1 MDKKDYTRCK
11 RLLIK
16 YIDNYC
22 DDKFKHYSVKV
33 RAIVNN
39 NGLDYWEEQFIVYFT
54 KKFNG
59 VYSFKV
65 KLFIINCNFNNYQEY
80 NNLWQYIKGCRTEEQ
95 VKKKI
100 ANYKN
105 N

>member
-16 YIDNYC
+16 YINSYC

-33 RAIVNN
+33 RSMVNN

-65 KLFIINCNFNNYQEY
+65 KLFINNCNFNNYQEY
-80 NNLWQYIKGCRTEEQ
+80 YNLWEYIKGCRTEEQ